1 MKYLFFFFAA
11 TGLAACHSE
20 QGPDNRANDLA
31 AQEAAAGKAYFPV
44 LDFLKGEIS
53 MVDSLPVG
61 ILEYV
66 TTGKKTDSQYI
77 KPEAFHELANEF
89 LAPELQRARFEKEF
103 TETSFFDKSTLSA
116 TFLYAAKNED
126 LSLRRV
132 DVLSESGDAYDR
144 VKSIYME
151 KQTTRGDTAITKKM
165 YWKPQR
171 HFLINTLSS
180 TGGAEPEAVLI
191 KVAWDNRD

>member
-1 MKYLFFFFAA
+1 MKYLFFFL
-11 TGLAACHSE
+11 TMISLAACHSE
-20 QGPDNRANDLA
+20 PDNQANDA
-31 AQEAAAGKAYFPV
+31 SPQEAEVKAYFPV

-61 ILEYV
+61 IMEYV
-66 TTGKKTDSQYI
+66 TIGEKTDSQYI
-77 KPEAFHELANEF
+77 KPAAFHELANEF
-89 LAPELQRARFEKEF
+89 LAPELQRARFENEF
-103 TETSFFDKSTLSA
+103 TETSFFDKGTLSA

-126 LSLRRV
+126 LPLRRV
-132 DVLSESGDAYDR
+132 DILSESGGAYDKI
-144 VKSIYME
+144 KSVYME
-151 KQTTRGDTAITKKM
+151 KIITRGDTAIIKKM

-180 TGGAEPEAVLI
+180 IGGAAPEVVLI